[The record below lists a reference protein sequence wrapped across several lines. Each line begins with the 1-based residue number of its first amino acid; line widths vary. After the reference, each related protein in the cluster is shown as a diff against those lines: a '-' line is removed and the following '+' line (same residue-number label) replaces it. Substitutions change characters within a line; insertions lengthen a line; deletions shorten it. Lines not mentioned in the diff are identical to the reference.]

1 MALKEAT
8 ILCEIHLSLSI
19 EFSIVTLTFLHTF
32 LIPNVCIMTISA
44 IIDFIAGIGKE
55 TALDLACRGAKVILA
70 CRNMKQGKIAC
81 GRYITNGI

>member
-1 MALKEAT
+1 MTLKEAT

-19 EFSIVTLTFLHTF
+19 EFSIVNLTFLQKF